1 MKKRIVSILLVA
13 VMLFG
18 ITSASGAYIPNPEI
32 NPQASLY
39 LAAYAV
45 TLEPLGDGEMYID
58 MTVEGTTRMTK
69 LGVVEMLI
77 EERTPTGTW
86 HEFDTLYGLDN
97 PDFYGYNEITY
108 LGEYNF
114 EGTVGNY
121 YRVTLLVFAQNANG
135 YDSGEIVSVIAPCR

>member
-1 MKKRIVSILLVA
+1 MKRHIIAVFVVIAILVGCA
-13 VMLFG
+13 
-18 ITSASGAYIPNPEI
+18 SASCAYIPGTEI
-32 NPQASLY
+32 NPMASLY
-39 LAAYAV
+39 LDSYSV

-97 PDFYGYNEITY
+97 PDFYGYNRITY
-108 LGEYNF
+108 IGEYYF
-114 EGTVGNY
+114 EGTVGNE

-135 YDSGEIVSVIAPCR
+135 YDSGEITSVIAPCW

>member
-1 MKKRIVSILLVA
+1 MKKRIVSILLIA

-18 ITSASGAYIPNPEI
+18 ITSASGAYIPTPEI

-39 LAAYAV
+39 LAAYSV
-45 TLEPLGDGEMYID
+45 TLEPLGDGEMYIG
-58 MTVEGTTRMTK
+58 MTVEGTTVMTK

-97 PDFYGYNEITY
+97 PDFYGYNRITY
-108 LGEYNF
+108 LGEYYF
-114 EGTVGNY
+114 DGTVGNY

-135 YDSGEIVSVIAPCR
+135 YDSGEITSVIAPCW